1 MARAIWLAAAMVS
14 LVPFSAAAVERDSP
28 QGQAALSLY
37 RDIVGIRSAAGQ
49 GKVPEVAAR
58 IAADLKAAGFAD
70 EDIKIVPMGETA
82 YLIARYR
89 GSGKARPIA
98 FLGHMDIVD
107 ARPADWQFDPFTL
120 REEGGDFLG
129 RGSLDNK
136 LGVAQLTRAFADL
149 KMAGFVPN
157 RDLYLGFSGDEETGM
172 ATTRALVEVLKP
184 MNVEFALNSD
194 AGGGFLTPD
203 GKAAAHGTQVAEKTF
218 ATFDV
223 TITNPG
229 GHSSR
234 PRPDNAIYQLADLL
248 KRVEAYRFPI
258 EANAATRAQFRAL
271 ASNMPADIAAVMRRF
286 ADNPADAEAGAA
298 LAANPETMHMIMT
311 TCVATMLNAGH
322 AENALPQRA
331 TATINCRIFPGTEV
345 STVADALKAAGG
357 NPAAEWNV
365 RDEPRAS
372 PVSEPRA
379 DVLAAVNKAL
389 AVDYPGVKTSIY
401 QESGGTDGKWFRIAG
416 IPTYGIGMVF
426 MDPAKMRAH
435 GLDENAPVAS
445 FYNGLDYWPVLI
457 RELAGK
463 KR

>member
-1 MARAIWLAAAMVS
+1 MARAVWLAAALAS
-14 LVPFSAAAVERDSP
+14 LIPLPAAAIDRDSP

-37 RDIVGIRSAAGQ
+37 RDIVGIRSAAGL

-70 EDIKIVPMGETA
+70 EDVKIVPMGETA
-82 YLIARYR
+82 YLIARYK
-89 GSGKARPIA
+89 GSGKGRPIA

-107 ARPADWQFDPFTL
+107 ARPADWKFDPFVL
-120 REEGGDFLG
+120 REEDGDFLG

-136 LGVAQLTRAFADL
+136 LGVAQLTRTFADL
-149 KMAGFVPN
+149 KKAGFVPS
-157 RDLYLGFSGDEETGM
+157 RDLYLAFSGDEETGM
-172 ATTRALVEVLKP
+172 ATTRALVEALKP
-184 MNVEFALNSD
+184 ANVEFALNSD
-194 AGGGFLTPD
+194 AGGGFLAPD
-203 GKAAAHGTQVAEKTF
+203 GKATAHGTQVAEKTF

-234 PRPDNAIYQLADLL
+234 PRPDNAIYQLAELL
-248 KRVEAYRFPI
+248 KRVEAHRFPI
-258 EANAATRAQFRAL
+258 EANSATRAQFRAL
-271 ASNMPADIAAVMRRF
+271 AGSMPADVAAVMRRF

-298 LAANPETMHMIMT
+298 LAANPETMHMVMT

-331 TATINCRIFPGTEV
+331 TATVNCRIFPGTEV
-345 STVADALKAAGG
+345 SAVEAVLKTAGG
-357 NPAAEWNV
+357 NPAAEWKV
-365 RDEPRAS
+365 RDDPRAS
-372 PVSEPRA
+372 PVSEARP

-389 AVDYPGVKTSIY
+389 AVDYPGAKTTIY

-416 IPTYGIGMVF
+416 VPTYGIGAVF

-445 FYNGLDYWPVLI
+445 FYNGLDYWPALI